1 MNEEKIF
8 TDTLEKIRVA
18 INERNF
24 ENFSAHVDTEK
35 FLNGGYGE
43 VVAELAKNCA
53 EFKKLYPHDL
63 LFKFGSTALKIYM
76 TKFKGV
82 HLGFVQKVVTA
93 YFDKNLTQP
102 KNFLSAPI
110 DFSACELRKFL
121 SALTSEIKNI
131 SVDENKALAEI
142 EIFGDNSNYGKI
154 FGRLNFKFEF
164 AKNSAG
170 TWELLSVKNIPE
182 LVPPILHMCEIFWP
196 SAWDLGIKL

>member
-1 MNEEKIF
+1 MDEEKIF
-8 TDTLEKIRVA
+8 ADVLEKIRTA

-24 ENFSAHVDTEK
+24 ENFSEHVDAEK

-43 VVAELAKNCA
+43 VVKELAEHCA
-53 EFKKLYPHDL
+53 EFKKLYPKDL

-82 HLGFVQKVVTA
+82 HLSFVKKVVFA
-93 YFDKNLTQP
+93 YFDENLTPP
-102 KNFLSAPI
+102 KSFLSAPI
-110 DFSACELRKFL
+110 DFSAIELRKFL
-121 SALTSEIKNI
+121 SALTSDVKKI
-131 SVDENKALAEI
+131 SVECDKALAEV
-142 EIFGDNSNYGKI
+142 EIFGDNSYYGKT

-170 TWELLSVKNIPE
+170 VWELMSVKNIPE
-182 LVPPILHMCEIFWP
+182 LVPPILHICEIFWP

>member
-8 TDTLEKIRVA
+8 TDTLEKIRMA
-18 INERNF
+18 INERIF
-24 ENFSAHVDTEK
+24 ENFSAHIDMEK
-35 FLNGGYGE
+35 FLSNGYGE
-43 VVAELAKNCA
+43 VVAELAAHCS
-53 EFKKLYPHDL
+53 EFKKLYPQDL

-76 TKFKGV
+76 TKFKGI
-82 HLGFVQKVVTA
+82 HLGFVKKVVFA
-93 YFDKNLTQP
+93 YFDKNLMQP

-131 SVDENKALAEI
+131 SVVENKALAEI
-142 EIFGDNSNYGKI
+142 EIFGDNSYYGKI

-164 AKNSAG
+164 AKNSAEN
-170 TWELLSVKNIPE
+170 WELVTVKNIPE

>member
-8 TDTLEKIRVA
+8 IDTLEKIRAA

-76 TKFKGV
+76 TKFKGI
-82 HLGFVQKVVTA
+82 HLGFVQKVVAT
-93 YFDKNLTQP
+93 YFDTNLTQP

-121 SALTSEIKNI
+121 SALASEIKNI

-142 EIFGDNSNYGKI
+142 EIFGDNSDYGRI
-154 FGRLNFKFEF
+154 FGRLNFKFDF

-170 TWELLSVKNIPE
+170 TWELLGVKNIPE

>member
-1 MNEEKIF
+1 MSKEKIF
-8 TDTLEKIRVA
+8 TDTLEKIRAA

-24 ENFSAHVDTEK
+24 ENFSAHIDTEK
-35 FLNGGYGE
+35 FLNDGYGE
-43 VVAELAKNCA
+43 VVAELAEHCA
-53 EFKKLYPHDL
+53 EFKKLYPKDL

-82 HLGFVQKVVTA
+82 HIGFVKKVVFA

-102 KNFLSAPI
+102 KNFLAAPI
-110 DFSACELRKFL
+110 DFSAVELRKFL

-131 SVDENKALAEI
+131 SVNENKALAEV
-142 EIFGDNSNYGKI
+142 EIFGDNSYHGKI

-164 AKNSAG
+164 EKNSAG
-170 TWELLSVKNIPE
+170 IWILKGVKNIPE

-196 SAWDLGIKL
+196 NAWDLGIKL

>member
-8 TDTLEKIRVA
+8 TDTLEKIRMA
-18 INERNF
+18 INERIF
-24 ENFSAHVDTEK
+24 ENFSAHIDTEK
-35 FLNGGYGE
+35 FLSNGYGE
-43 VVAELAKNCA
+43 VVAELAAHCS
-53 EFKKLYPHDL
+53 EFKKLYPQDL

-76 TKFKGV
+76 TKFKGI
-82 HLGFVQKVVTA
+82 HLGFVKKVVFA
-93 YFDKNLTQP
+93 YFDKNLMQP

-131 SVDENKALAEI
+131 SVVENKALAEI
-142 EIFGDNSNYGKI
+142 EIFGDNSYYGKI

-164 AKNSAG
+164 AKNSAEN
-170 TWELLSVKNIPE
+170 WELVTVKNIPE

>member
-1 MNEEKIF
+1 MMIEKNFADALEE
-8 TDTLEKIRVA
+8 IRAA

-43 VVAELAKNCA
+43 VVAELAAHCT

-82 HLGFVQKVVTA
+82 HLGFVKKVVFA

-102 KNFLSAPI
+102 KNFLAAPI

-131 SVDENKALAEI
+131 SVNGDKALAEV
-142 EIFGDNSNYGKI
+142 EIFGDNSNHGKI

-170 TWELLSVKNIPE
+170 IWELLSVKNIPE